1 MSNWN
6 NTSNAQPTTASG
18 WDKSQSVDS
27 LAPSGWANKKTA
39 APEQTASGWGKGTE
53 ETNNS
58 ETKNYT
64 AYVSKD
70 TKALVENVPELSSA
84 CDLLL
89 NKANEIAAVMQFK
102 NTLPVAKDREG
113 NWITPSVKA
122 VIEPAMSYDKETR
135 SNVQLTH
142 KDGTPAYA
150 LEVVIPNGNETL
162 KFFANDNISDGIK
175 LKGATVEKWSKCE
188 DNRRRC
194 KYYGSN
200 AIAESEDL
208 SDRIKGIFN
217 EIVKADLMTKDMSDK
232 GTELFKLYS
241 DYIKMLNDTTQK
253 IPNENGILVNNA
265 YIQYKDNE
273 FGESLELRS
282 HQDSIVVKLA
292 ITSKGDRIALAYNF
306 DSILPDGK
314 YQSTYINN
322 TSDIAL
328 YISNKEMGAVI
339 ANFKGFDRERSK
351 IEDFCIHCNNEL
363 KATTEKVMN
372 KEGNLVNNAYAQYV
386 NDEKYGERVELKT
399 HTSDNII
406 VRLYSDKSGNKIAK
420 ATNFSVREN
429 GKPATVVIKDKATLD
444 AYIDNAEIKPLIAEY
459 VGFSLENSEQRRSNH
474 NVER

>member
-27 LAPSGWANKKTA
+27 LAPSGW
-39 APEQTASGWGKGTE
+39 GKGTE

-70 TKALVENVPELSSA
+70 TKALIENVPELSSA

-102 NTLPVAKDREG
+102 NTLPTAKDREG

>member
-1 MSNWN
+1 
-6 NTSNAQPTTASG
+6 
-18 WDKSQSVDS
+18 
-27 LAPSGWANKKTA
+27 
-39 APEQTASGWGKGTE
+39 
-53 ETNNS
+53 
-58 ETKNYT
+58 
-64 AYVSKD
+64 
-70 TKALVENVPELSSA
+70 
-84 CDLLL
+84 
-89 NKANEIAAVMQFK
+89 
-102 NTLPVAKDREG
+102 
-113 NWITPSVKA
+113 
-122 VIEPAMSYDKETR
+122 MSYDKETR